1 MIDARYS
8 PSRAELCQT
17 ALRLCKA
24 FLGIEDVIE
33 DVDHEWKRMVRL
45 ALAER
50 DRMRIRPRRA
60 PSEYAR
66 TAAWDVAEPHPIDN
80 RMVWRLVLDGGG
92 VPGDAADKTAQTAV
106 PRSIL
111 NARSRGK
118 PCTIGSLRGP
128 CRTWRTPLD
137 KERGNCIMI
146 S

>member
-1 MIDARYS
+1 MLDTRYS
-8 PSRAELCQT
+8 PSRAEFCQT

-50 DRMRIRPRRA
+50 DRMSLRIRPRRA

-80 RMVWRLVLDGGG
+80 RNPMVWRLV
-92 VPGDAADKTAQTAV
+92 
-106 PRSIL
+106 R
-111 NARSRGK
+111 RY
-118 PCTIGSLRGP
+118 
-128 CRTWRTPLD
+128 
-137 KERGNCIMI
+137 
-146 S
+146 